1 MSPESA
7 GDMIKRAASVLR
19 EAGVPNPVH
28 DARRLLG
35 AALQETKHSPVPID
49 FRLISDDEKMRFD
62 AFVVRRANREPLQ
75 HITQSASIFELQIKS
90 DARALIPRD
99 DSAELLTLAMIQL
112 AERESDPF
120 VIADLG
126 TGTGVLLAECLN
138 HFPRATG
145 IAVESNAD
153 ALGLASENF
162 QSLGQKDRITL
173 FRGSWAEW
181 TGWTECDLIIS
192 NPPYIRSDEIT
203 TLAPEVRDHD
213 PTEALDGGAD
223 GLDAYREIISL
234 GGQHMRQGAHLVL
247 EIGYDQKASV
257 TDLLET
263 AGFSNLQHRQ
273 DLSGHDRAIAARK
286 T

>member
-1 MSPESA
+1 
-7 GDMIKRAASVLR
+7 MIKRAASVLR

-49 FRLISDDEKMRFD
+49 FRLISDDEKKRFD
-62 AFVVRRANREPLQ
+62 AFVARRANREPLQ
-75 HITQSASIFELQIKS
+75 HITQSASILELQIKS

-99 DSAELLTLAMIQL
+99 DSAELLILAMIRL
-112 AERESDPF
+112 AERESDPL

-138 HFPRATG
+138 HFPQATG
-145 IAVESNAD
+145 IAVESSAD

-162 QSLGQKDRITL
+162 QSLGLNERITL

-192 NPPYIRSDEIT
+192 NPPYIRSDEIA

-213 PTEALDGGAD
+213 PAMALDGGAD
-223 GLDAYREIISL
+223 GLDAYRAIIRL

-257 TDLLET
+257 TGLLES
-263 AGFSNLQHRQ
+263 AGFTDLQHRQ
-273 DLSGHDRAIAARK
+273 DLGGHDRAIAARK